1 MYFQVVSKKTEE
13 TQTKKVQYL
22 RLKPMCTPSPSSVH
36 FRWWHD
42 LTHKRAHTHRHQLK
56 PYDGRQTLHILPTN
70 TGHSVQNC
78 TVVEACV
85 SILWWRDGRPEHSPL
100 VESWGESVC
109 SSPLHGR
116 EVSAAERAP
125 PSLPVS
131 CLVSF
136 ICERPQHSAGTE
148 QSLGTPAPAR
158 SDWRSSLRCHTS
170 LWLPLRSQ
178 RPKEHQT
185 HTQNSF

>member
-100 VESWGESVC
+100 VESWGESDC

-116 EVSAAERAP
+116 EVCAAERGPP
-125 PSLPVS
+125 PSPCLLS
-131 CLVSF
+131 CIFHL
-136 ICERPQHSAGTE
+136 RAPSAQCWNWAKLRNTC
-148 QSLGTPAPAR
+148 
-158 SDWRSSLRCHTS
+158 SSEI
-170 LWLPLRSQ
+170 WL
-178 RPKEHQT
+178 
-185 HTQNSF
+185 TQ